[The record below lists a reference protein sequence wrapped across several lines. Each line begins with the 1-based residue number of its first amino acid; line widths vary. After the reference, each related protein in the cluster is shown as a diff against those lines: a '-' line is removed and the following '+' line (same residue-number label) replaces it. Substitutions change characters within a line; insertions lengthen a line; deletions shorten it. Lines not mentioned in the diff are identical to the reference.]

1 MVDCECTKNGI
12 RELPTMIVCILADS
26 FSTTKTW
33 DRVVGFG
40 GRSIAGNYNDKVE
53 VEFFAKTREDAE
65 FFNMWFI
72 NELQNGEL
80 DFNIDLPITGVVKTH
95 KVRFLPSINK
105 NSFSGITN
113 KFKATLEV
121 VELNDTFECQ
131 IC

>member
-1 MVDCECTKNGI
+1 MSCECSNNGI
-12 RELPTMIVCILADS
+12 IELPTMIMCTLANG
-26 FSTTKTW
+26 FSTSKTW

-40 GRSIAGNYNDKVE
+40 GELTGNYNDKVD

-72 NELQNGEL
+72 EELQNGTL

-105 NSFSGITN
+105 NSFVGSTN

-121 VELNDTFECQ
+121 VELNDTFECSFCK
-131 IC
+131 I